1 MGCFCSKQTQPRPS
15 ISKQPPPPVSE
26 PLSPSVSEL
35 PPLSMENTGQS
46 SGAVDDEQLPLQS
59 KTPKKRALL
68 CGVSY
73 KNSKYELKGTINDVN
88 NMKDL
93 FINYFGFS
101 EDNLLILTEEKD
113 DSKVIPTKKNIEK
126 GLQWLVEGCRDGD
139 SLVFYFAGH
148 GSSVDETITG
158 DEKDGR
164 DESIC
169 PLDFVTEGKILDN
182 YINSTIVGPLKKGV
196 TLHAIV
202 DACHSGTILD
212 LSHVYNLTTK
222 EWEDNKPPSGA
233 RKGTDGGLAISI
245 SACEDHQEA
254 TDTFEKKNTNGSM
267 TYLLTDLVKARQGL
281 SYGDLFESMHVAI
294 QDVKKDGRLPTT
306 NFLRKVFGNTI
317 SQKPQL
323 SSSEI
328 FNVYSRPFQL

>member
-1 MGCFCSKQTQPRPS
+1 MGCLCSKQTQPRPQPPLLPV
-15 ISKQPPPPVSE
+15 SKPQPPPVLEPPLLTPPILE
-26 PLSPSVSEL
+26 PLPPLMSQP

-46 SGAVDDEQLPLQS
+46 PGAVDDEQPPLQS

-73 KNSKYELKGTINDVN
+73 KNSKDELKGTINDVN

-93 FINYFGFS
+93 LIHYFGFS

-113 DSKVIPTKKNIEK
+113 DPKVIPTKKNIEK

-148 GSSVDETITG
+148 GSSVEQACSG
-158 DEKDGR
+158 DEIDGR

-169 PLDFVTEGKILDN
+169 PLDFLTEGKIPDN
-182 YINSTIVGPLKKGV
+182 YINSTIVWPLKKGV

-222 EWEDNKPPSGA
+222 EWEDNNPPSGA

-254 TDTFEKKNTNGSM
+254 ADTFRTFK
-267 TYLLTDLVKARQGL
+267 
-281 SYGDLFESMHVAI
+281 
-294 QDVKKDGRLPTT
+294 PTI
-306 NFLRKVFGNTI
+306 GH
-317 SQKPQL
+317 S
-323 SSSEI
+323 
-328 FNVYSRPFQL
+328 